1 MIKHIVMWK
10 LKDENEGLNKL
21 EIAEKMKKVLEEL
34 KNNISEIENIEA
46 GIDIN
51 GSEAAY
57 DIVLY
62 SSFKNKADLARY
74 QKHPEHIKVAEY
86 IKKVTIDRAVVDYE
100 A

>member
-10 LKDENEGLNKL
+10 LAEENKKENMD
-21 EIAEKMKKVLEEL
+21 KMKKVLEDLQE
-34 KNNISEIENIEA
+34 KIEEIVEIEA

-62 SSFKNKADLARY
+62 SSFKSDEDLARY
-74 QKHPEHIKVAEY
+74 QKHPDHLKAADFIKQ
-86 IKKVTIDRAVVDYE
+86 VTIDRAVVDYE
-100 A
+100 I